1 MSDKVADDELKPT
14 TTEGYKPGEK
24 KSVAEYAQLDA
35 EDESLARWKAS
46 LGIGADTGAG
56 GSAVPGASKLTIHS
70 LSLESPSAPNGGKI
84 TVELG
89 DNLEDPARLEAI
101 KKNVLTIKE
110 GVEYNVLIRFTV
122 GQEVLSG
129 LKYIH
134 VVKRAGVTVDK
145 LEEMIG
151 SYGPR
156 ADPYEKRFATE
167 EAPSGMLA
175 RSGSNTVRSRIID
188 DDGHVYADWT
198 WVFKIAKDW

>member
-1 MSDKVADDELKPT
+1 M
-14 TTEGYKPGEK
+14 
-24 KSVAEYAQLDA
+24 AEYAQLDA

-46 LGIGADTGAG
+46 LGITNAATATG
-56 GSAVPGASKLTIHS
+56 GSTSGDPSKPKLILHS
-70 LSLESPSAPNGGKI
+70 LSLESDSAPDGKVSLDI
-84 TVELG
+84 GSLTTAKLDEL
-89 DNLEDPARLEAI
+89 
-101 KKNVLTIKE
+101 KKSPLTIKE
-110 GVEYNVLIRFTV
+110 GVEYNVAISFSV

-156 ADPYEKRFATE
+156 QEPYVKRFATE

-175 RSGSNTVRSRIID
+175 RSGNNTVRSRVVD
-188 DDGHVYADWT
+188 DDGNVYADWT
-198 WVFKIAKDW
+198 WVFRIAKAW